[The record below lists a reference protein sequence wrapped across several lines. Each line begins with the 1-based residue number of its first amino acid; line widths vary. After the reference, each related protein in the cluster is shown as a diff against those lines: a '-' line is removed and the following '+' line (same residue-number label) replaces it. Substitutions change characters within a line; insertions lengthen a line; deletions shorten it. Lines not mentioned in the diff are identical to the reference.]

1 MPRHHLSW
9 LLLLLFSY
17 WSQLA
22 WGQTA
27 PKYEW
32 VQAGYTTGRAEGKM
46 IGVDGAGNVYTAG
59 FFYGGPAIFGT
70 AVLIPKATVYAAS
83 DAYLAK
89 YNSQGQLLWVRQLT
103 GSGLVNIVSLA
114 VDATGNAYLLG
125 IYGVNFN
132 STLRPVPTVTI
143 GTATLTEGTAIQAL
157 FLAKYNTDG
166 DVEWT
171 KSSIGASRLA
181 GGDARQVVVDQPGNV
196 YVMGTLG
203 IGVKL
208 DQYTSARQSDFI
220 AKFDSQGKLQWTKNP
235 SIDYAFGEMAVGN
248 DGQFY
253 VIGECRNLTP
263 FNVEGTLLTQPATPP
278 GLQSATP
285 VCLIKFD
292 AAGKAKWVQQLI
304 WFAYQNPAG
313 TGGNGYH
320 LAVDKADN
328 VFCINGFWGVAQQ
341 SGISY
346 TSRGGNDFLLTKFSG
361 QGLRQWTVQ
370 LGGPSDIQGADNF
383 YGLAV
388 DVAGNC
394 YLGGWLEGMKTLTQ
408 PDGTNT
414 LYHHLACFSPTGQL
428 NWERT
433 TEGVPVA
440 LAVVADKG
448 DVVVTGPVY
457 WPASFDAFQLTPT
470 SNNGNSW
477 VGKLQAPTPIG
488 PPLNPTTIS
497 PAAAIFIPNIIT
509 PNGDGQNDTF
519 RPVNLPN
526 SSWQLS
532 VYTRWGRL
540 VHQTDRYRGD
550 WTAEGLTTGLYY
562 YRLESPGQ
570 TGYQGWVEVVR

>member
-1 MPRHHLSW
+1 
-9 LLLLLFSY
+9 
-17 WSQLA
+17 
-22 WGQTA
+22 
-27 PKYEW
+27 
-32 VQAGYTTGRAEGKM
+32 M
-46 IGVDGAGNVYTAG
+46 IGADGAGNVYTAG
-59 FFYGGPAIFGT
+59 FFYGGPATFGT

-89 YNSQGQLLWVRQLT
+89 YNSQGQLQWVRQLT
-103 GSGLVNIVSLA
+103 GSGLVDLVSLA
-114 VDATGNAYLLG
+114 VDVTGNAYLLG
-125 IYGVNFN
+125 TYGVNFN
-132 STLRPVPTVTI
+132 AAPPRPVSTI
-143 GTATLTEGTAIQAL
+143 TMGAATLTEGTAIQAL
-157 FLAKYNTDG
+157 FLAKYNAKG

-171 KSSIGASRLA
+171 KSSIGASRLD

-220 AKFDSQGKLQWTKNP
+220 AKFNGQGQLQWTKNP
-235 SIDYAFGEMAVGN
+235 SSTYAFGEMVVG
-248 DGQFY
+248 DAGQFY
-253 VIGECRNLTP
+253 VIGQIYQLAPLTI
-263 FNVEGTLLTQPATPP
+263 EGTLLTPPATPP
-278 GLQSATP
+278 GLTAGASA
-285 VCLIKFD
+285 CLIKFD
-292 AAGKAKWVQQLI
+292 ATGTALWAQLLLS
-304 WFAYQNPAG
+304 FAYQNTG
-313 TGGNGYH
+313 SNGGNGYH
-320 LAVDKADN
+320 LTVDKADN
-328 VFCINGFWGVAQQ
+328 VFCINGFWGVARQ
-341 SGISY
+341 SSLSY

-370 LGGPSDIQGADNF
+370 LGGPSDIQGADHF

-388 DVAGNC
+388 DMAGNC
-394 YLGGWLEGMKTLTQ
+394 YLGGLLEGMKSLTQ

-414 LYHHLACFSPTGQL
+414 LYHHLACFSPTGRL
-428 NWERT
+428 SWERT

-488 PPLNPTTIS
+488 PPLNPAAVF
-497 PAAAIFIPNIIT
+497 PAAPVFIPNIIT
-509 PNGDGQNDTF
+509 PNADGQNDTF

-540 VHQTDRYRGD
+540 VHQTDMYRGD

-570 TGYQGWVEVVR
+570 AAYQGWVEVVR